1 MKNHTGF
8 VGRRCSLSSCRH
20 HQVHIDRSGS
30 VTLWMAP
37 LTGVQFLAVSQVL
50 DHIIQYKMTAKMDV
64 DEHQYPPSQSLPSSF
79 QTLRFYNTAHNPSE
93 VESDVPDIHALIQPH
108 IASFNAIFDQ
118 GLLERSVQNLEARE
132 VEDAQGNRLRFWIED
147 VQVSKPL
154 LAEKEVRSLNRFL
167 LPTEC
172 RERGVSYKGKI
183 TAKVLYTVNDGPV
196 KSEVRSFG
204 AMPIMVKSNRCH
216 LEDLSPK
223 ELIARREDAEE
234 LGGYFIVNGIERIIR
249 LLVVARRNHPL
260 VLFRP
265 SLSKRGPLYSNYGL
279 QIRCVRDD
287 ETSQTIYLHY
297 LNNGSMM
304 MRVHIKKAE
313 YLIPLMLIMKAL
325 VESNDREIM
334 EGILHGDLENTFISG
349 RVEGMLREFKKEGLY
364 TRKQCL
370 EYLGERMSTV
380 LNMSSDA
387 TKEEIGREFLRRY
400 VLVHLKSDLDKFNL
414 FIAMVRKLY
423 AVVGGQCCPDNP
435 DSPMNFETLLGG
447 QVFMNYFK
455 EKLDDWL
462 TSVRIGMAQDLRR
475 TPEIVKFDG
484 DSYIKKTFAKTPAD
498 IGKKLEYFLATGN
511 LVSSTGLDL
520 QQASGYTIVAEKLNF
535 MRYLSHFRSIHR
547 GAFFAE
553 LKTTTVRKLQPE
565 AWGFLCP
572 VHTPDGAPCGLLN
585 HLSHS
590 CKVLTTGAQDD
601 EIEVIERC
609 IIELGCM
616 PIDRHAPKP
625 KNTCPVMLDG
635 KWVANMRPEEILN
648 VSRELRIMKA
658 KGIINEMVEVAAVPP
673 SNGGLY
679 AGLFIFTG
687 PTRMMRPVRMLAAD
701 DKIVYLGTFE
711 QIYLDIAVKP
721 DEVVN
726 DLTEFVEVSP
736 TNIMSVVAN
745 LTPFPDFNQSPR
757 NMYQCQ
763 MGKQSMATPLHN
775 YPYRTDNKLYRLL
788 NPQSPVVRTA
798 SHSRYRM
805 DNFPTGTN
813 AVVCVISYTGYDM
826 EDAMILNKSSYERG
840 FGHGIVYK
848 SEFYD
853 ISDRNVRG
861 EPKSHFFGVKD
872 SKFVPKTVDI
882 DGLPA
887 VGTKVSPDDVL
898 FSVHDEAT
906 GQTRVEKYKGFED
919 AYIDEVRLLG
929 DDNGEGPLQKVNIK
943 FRIPRN
949 PIIGD
954 KFSSRHG
961 QKGVCSQK
969 YPLVD
974 MPFTESG
981 LTPDVIINPHAF
993 PSRMTIGMF
1002 VESIAGK
1009 AGALHG
1015 ISQDATPF
1023 Q

>member
-1 MKNHTGF
+1 MRLGLPRLGCRLDDRGSKWE
-8 VGRRCSLSSCRH
+8 RRFEHRFLPRH
-20 HQVHIDRSGS
+20 LPELFALKVI
-30 VTLWMAP
+30 
-37 LTGVQFLAVSQVL
+37 
-50 DHIIQYKMTAKMDV
+50 TAKMDT
-64 DEHQYPPSQSLPSSF
+64 EERNYPPSQNLPNSF
-79 QTLRFYNTAHNPSE
+79 RTLQFYDTARNPSE
-93 VESDVPDIHALIQPH
+93 VDSDTIDIHHLIQPH
-108 IASFNAIFDQ
+108 IASFNAIFDH
-118 GLLERSVQNLEARE
+118 GLLEKSVQNIEPRE
-132 VEDAQGNRLRFWIED
+132 VDDGKGNRLRFWLED
-147 VQVSKPL
+147 VQVSKSL
-154 LAEKEVRSLNRFL
+154 LPEREVRSLNRFL

-172 RERGVSYKGKI
+172 RERGVSYKGRI
-183 TAKVLYTVNDGPV
+183 TARVMYSINDGPSR
-196 KSEVRSFG
+196 SEVRSFG

-223 ELIARREDAEE
+223 ELIKRREDAEE

-260 VLFRP
+260 VLLRP
-265 SLSKRGPLYSNYGL
+265 SLSKRGPMYSQYGL

-297 LNNGSMM
+297 LNNGSCML
-304 MRVHIKKAE
+304 RVHIKKAE
-313 YLIPLMLIMKAL
+313 YLIPLMLVMKAL

-334 EGILHGDLENTFISG
+334 EGILHGDVENTFISS

-364 TRKQCL
+364 TRNQCL
-370 EYLGERMSTV
+370 EYLGERMTTV
-380 LNMSSDA
+380 LNMGTDA
-387 TKEEIGREFLRRY
+387 SKEEIGKEFLRRY
-400 VLVHLKSDLDKFNL
+400 VLVHLKSELDKFNL
-414 FIAMVRKLY
+414 CIAMVRKLY
-423 AVVGGQCCPDNP
+423 AVVGDQCCPDNP
-435 DSPMNFETLLGG
+435 DSPMNFEVLLGG

-455 EKLDDWL
+455 EKLDDWM
-462 TSVRIGMAQDLRR
+462 TSVRIFITQDLRR
-475 TPEIVKFDG
+475 TPDIVKFDG
-484 DSYIKKTFAKTPAD
+484 DASYARKTFARVPAD
-498 IGKKLEYFLATGN
+498 IGRKLEYFLATGN

-585 HLSHS
+585 HLSHA
-590 CKVLTTGAQDD
+590 CKILTTGAQS
-601 EIEVIERC
+601 EEVERIERTL
-609 IIELGCM
+609 IELGCI
-616 PIDRHAPKP
+616 PIDRHSSKP
-625 KNTCPVMLDG
+625 KDTYPVMVDG
-635 KWVANMRPEEILN
+635 RWIANIRPEQILN
-648 VSRELRIMKA
+648 VSRTLRLMKA
-658 KGIINEMVEVAAVPP
+658 EETINSMTEVSAVPT

-679 AGLFIFTG
+679 AGLYLFTG
-687 PTRMMRPVRMLAAD
+687 PTRMMRPVKMVAANGN
-701 DKIVYLGTFE
+701 IVHLGTFE
-711 QIYLDIAVKP
+711 QIYLDIAIKP
-721 DEVVN
+721 DEVIKEV
-726 DLTEFVEVSP
+726 TEFVELSP

-757 NMYQCQ
+757 NIYQCQ

-775 YPYRTDNKLYRLL
+775 YPHRTDNKLYRLL
-788 NPQSPVVRTA
+788 NPQSPIVRTA
-798 SHSRYRM
+798 SHSRYSV

-813 AVVCVISYTGYDM
+813 AVVAVISYTGYDM

-848 SEFYD
+848 SEFFD

-861 EPKSHFFGVKD
+861 EPKSHFYGVRD
-872 SKFVPKTVDI
+872 TKFVPKTIDV

-898 FSVHDEAT
+898 FSVYDETT

-919 AYIDEVRLLG
+919 AYIEEVRLLG
-929 DDNGEGPLQKVNIK
+929 DDNGEGPLQKINIK

-974 MPFTESG
+974 MPFTEG
-981 LTPDVIINPHAF
+981 GFTPDVIINPHAF

-1002 VESIAGK
+1002 IESIAAK
-1009 AGALHG
+1009 AGSLHG